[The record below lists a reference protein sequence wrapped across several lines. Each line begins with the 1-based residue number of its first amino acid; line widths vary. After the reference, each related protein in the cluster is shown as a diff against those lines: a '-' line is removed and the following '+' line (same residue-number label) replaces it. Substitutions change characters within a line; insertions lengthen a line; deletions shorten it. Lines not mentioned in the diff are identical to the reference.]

1 MTFRVL
7 IVENNNL
14 LRHGLRS
21 MITALPGYE
30 VAGEASEGREAI
42 RQAIS
47 LHPDLILMELSL
59 PGMNGIEA
67 TAQIKKRLPEIRVL
81 VLTAYKS
88 DEYVTEAFR
97 AGTDGYVLKDAS
109 YDQFV
114 VAIHVVS
121 SGKKYIC
128 PDVSMQ
134 LISGLLHGGDTSEAM
149 TSWRRL
155 TARERSILK
164 LVAEGYTN
172 RMAGELLNISAKT
185 VEKHRASLM
194 HKLGLRNVAELTLKA
209 LDMGLIEHTTHA
221 RQANNCANGSAASA
235 LSGIAT

>member
-1 MTFRVL
+1 MTYRVL
-7 IVENNNL
+7 LVENNNL
-14 LRHGLRS
+14 LRYGLRS

-30 VAGEASEGREAI
+30 VVGEATEGRGAI
-42 RQAIS
+42 REAIS
-47 LHPDLILMELSL
+47 LHPEIILMELSL
-59 PGMNGIEA
+59 PGLNGIEA
-67 TAQIKKRLPEIRVL
+67 TAQIKKRMPDVRVL

-97 AGTDGYVLKDAS
+97 VGADGYVLKDAS

-128 PDVSMQ
+128 PEVSMQ
-134 LISGLLHGGDTSEAM
+134 LISGLLHGGDTSKAM
-149 TSWRRL
+149 TAWSTL

-172 RMAGELLNISAKT
+172 RTAGEVLNISAKT
-185 VEKHRASLM
+185 VEKHRANLM
-194 HKLGLRNVAELTLKA
+194 HKLGLRNVAELILKA
-209 LDMGLIEHTTHA
+209 LDMGLIEHTAHA
-221 RQANNCANGSAASA
+221 RQANNSANGSAACS
-235 LSGIAT
+235 LSDIAT

>member
-42 RQAIS
+42 RQAVS
-47 LHPDLILMELSL
+47 LHPDIILMELSL

-67 TAQIKKRLPEIRVL
+67 TAQIKKRMPEIRVL
-81 VLTAYKS
+81 VLTAHQS

-109 YDQFV
+109 YDEFV

-121 SGKKYIC
+121 SGKNYIC
-128 PDVSMQ
+128 PDVSLRLM
-134 LISGLLHGGDTSEAM
+134 SGLLHRGDPSEAT

-172 RMAGELLNISAKT
+172 RTAGEFLNISAKT
-185 VEKHRASLM
+185 VEKHRANLM

-209 LDMGLIEHTTHA
+209 LDMGLIEHTPHA
-221 RQANNCANGSAASA
+221 RPTNHCAHGSAAAS
-235 LSGIAT
+235 LSEIVS